1 MFIIRAS
8 FLNISVASH
17 LLPLL
22 LFFIFFNRNKNKDVR
37 VIFFYC
43 LYCFVNDL
51 LLTQL
56 DAGYRFTFLS
66 LFTIVEYCLFS
77 LAIYLNLKNN
87 VFKKIILWASPP
99 FVAFSIFQFFSSG
112 MQSDIDSISI
122 TVEYILLIV
131 YCLFFFFEELNEPNT
146 TFIYSSHR
154 FWIVVGILIYST
166 GTFFLFM
173 QSSNLNDEQW
183 DRWLIINYIFTIIK
197 NILFGIA
204 IIIKPSP
211 PNNSFRPRYDELFD
225 KPITPL

>member
-1 MFIIRAS
+1 MFTIKAF

-22 LFFIFFNRNKNKDVR
+22 LFFIFYSRNKTNDVR

-43 LYCFVNDL
+43 VYSFINDL
-51 LLTQL
+51 LITQL
-56 DAGYRFTFLS
+56 DREFRFTFLS
-66 LFTIVEYCLFS
+66 IFTIVEYSLFS
-77 LAIYLNLKNN
+77 LAIYLNLKKTL
-87 VFKKIILWASPP
+87 FKKIILWASPP
-99 FVAFSIFQFFSSG
+99 FVVFTIFQFFSSG
-112 MQSDIDSISI
+112 GQSDIDSISI
-122 TVEYILLIV
+122 TVEYILLII

-173 QSSNLNDEQW
+173 QSNNLNDEEW
-183 DRWLIINYIFTIIK
+183 NRWLIINYIFTIIK
-197 NILFGIA
+197 NVFFGIA
-204 IIIKPSP
+204 ILIKPSP
-211 PNNSFRPRYDELFD
+211 PDNSFKPPYDELFD